1 MNAYTL
7 KSLDTHEKPPS
18 GGLSSLVFNVPFP
31 DHVPRQ
37 FSERYE
43 ALRKERHMDDESHY
57 QETSGLLALEVY
69 NADSMRADRD
79 RGAGRAVSVF
89 HRLVQANK
97 GTLRHVEEIV
107 HLESFACNGQK
118 PFSALSLDAAS
129 FPTLPALTILDL
141 THWSPTVADL
151 KTLLAPSGPLP
162 FLQHLIIDHG
172 AQINATDFDDD
183 DEEKV
188 SSDYD
193 NDAPRIETET
203 RSWPALGAFLAV
215 HPTPLRS
222 LSAALLDVI
231 LPPGLPRRLDQGWL
245 HKTLCVG
252 KVDNLVVCTAWPVH
266 YGELEPGGGEN
277 KNKADLYAHTPGCRH
292 LVYPPDQRPTTGLWP
307 AATEEGRAMEN
318 LTDRAWE

>member
-141 THWSPTVADL
+141 THWSPT
-151 KTLLAPSGPLP
+151 
-162 FLQHLIIDHG
+162 HLIIDHG

-188 SSDYD
+188 SSDYG

-222 LSAALLDVI
+222 L
-231 LPPGLPRRLDQGWL
+231 
-245 HKTLCVG
+245 H
-252 KVDNLVVCTAWPVH
+252 
-266 YGELEPGGGEN
+266 
-277 KNKADLYAHTPGCRH
+277 
-292 LVYPPDQRPTTGLWP
+292 
-307 AATEEGRAMEN
+307 
-318 LTDRAWE
+318 